1 MEIGSLQE
9 SATRESVAAAQSQRT
24 EAEKPSQEREGNAE
38 VSISQEA
45 RELKEQARAEEAAN
59 EQLREKVLTQE
70 QSDEREAAKR
80 GELQPGVIAV
90 RVGVGPPPLE
100 QQREKATPEEVVL
113 QGLRDRSNIPQL
125 DGLLED
131 DADDEKAEAV
141 RLPGQGHE
149 EERPRILGEEKAAE
163 VTLGREDREAPVPA
177 APEAFASRD
186 AGTRDRAVAEALQR
200 AELFGVDRSDEPEVF
215 DRATSVAPQV
225 SQLPGTDDARRTDAA
240 ASERQN
246 DSEETEERARE
257 VLTLGGSVE
266 ASASDQLVTRFLGSG
281 EREQPGPT
289 PQARE
294 ELGER
299 AAEPE
304 PTPEESS
311 GD

>member
-9 SATRESVAAAQSQRT
+9 SATSENVAREQSQRT

-38 VSISQEA
+38 LSISQEA
-45 RELKEQARAEEAAN
+45 RDLNEQARAEEAAN
-59 EQLREKVLTQE
+59 EQLREKVLSQA
-70 QSDEREAAKR
+70 QSGERAAAEDGK
-80 GELQPGVIAV
+80 LQPGVIAV
-90 RVGVGPPPLE
+90 RLGLGPPPLE
-100 QQREKATPEEVVL
+100 QQREKTDPNEVLL
-113 QGLRDRSNIPQL
+113 QGLRDRSNIPRL

-131 DADDEKAEAV
+131 ESADEKDEAV

-149 EERPRILGEEKAAE
+149 GERPRVLGQERASQAA
-163 VTLGREDREAPVPA
+163 LGREDRQAPVPT

-215 DRATSVAPQV
+215 DRAASVAPQV
-225 SQLPGTDDARRTDAA
+225 SPLPGTDDARRADTA
-240 ASERQN
+240 ASERQD
-246 DSEETEERARE
+246 DSEKTKERARD

-289 PQARE
+289 PRARE

-299 AAEPE
+299 ASE
-304 PTPEESS
+304 PTPGVASE
-311 GD
+311 D

>member
-9 SATRESVAAAQSQRT
+9 SATSESVARAQSQRT

-45 RELKEQARAEEAAN
+45 RELNEQARAKEATN
-59 EQLREKVLTQE
+59 EQLREKVLAQA
-70 QSDEREAAKR
+70 QSGERAAAEH

-100 QQREKATPEEVVL
+100 QQREETAPEEVVL
-113 QGLRDRSNIPQL
+113 QGLRDRSNIPRL

-131 DADDEKAEAV
+131 ESAAKKEDAV

-149 EERPRILGEEKAAE
+149 KERPRILGQERSQVAF
-163 VTLGREDREAPVPA
+163 GREDREAPVPT

-200 AELFGVDRSDEPEVF
+200 AELFGVDRSDAPEVF

-225 SQLPGTDDARRTDAA
+225 SQLPGTDDARRTDTA
-240 ASERQN
+240 ASERQD

-289 PQARE
+289 PRARE

-299 AAEPE
+299 ASE
-304 PTPEESS
+304 PTPEGTSE
-311 GD
+311 G